1 MVVRKNNA
9 QLKKKNSSR
18 QRTTQRYVIMMSMK
32 DNYNYLDDIPD
43 EYLAA
48 LAEYDWEGLEV
59 FCMLLSLD
67 NQIQLEG
74 TDQVKLPS

>member
-1 MVVRKNNA
+1 
-9 QLKKKNSSR
+9 
-18 QRTTQRYVIMMSMK
+18 MMSTK
-32 DNYNYLDDIPD
+32 DNYNYLDDISD

-67 NQIQLEG
+67 QQIQLEG